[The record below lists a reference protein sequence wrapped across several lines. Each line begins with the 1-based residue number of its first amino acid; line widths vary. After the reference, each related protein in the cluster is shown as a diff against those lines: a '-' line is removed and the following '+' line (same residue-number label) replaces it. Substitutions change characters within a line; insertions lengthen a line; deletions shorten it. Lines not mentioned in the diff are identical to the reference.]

1 MIKFRQTSTAF
12 ANRKTAPQPIAGHR
26 TAILFVLN
34 FSKTVFSALVNF
46 GSYFRAIKGGNNL

>member
-34 FSKTVFSALVNF
+34 FSKSVYYS
-46 GSYFRAIKGGNNL
+46 SYSEPDPRYRI

>member
-26 TAILFVLN
+26 TAILFILN
-34 FSKTVFSALVNF
+34 FSKTVFQLW
-46 GSYFRAIKGGNNL
+46 